1 MIHQSLTNTR
11 WHLLS
16 PELNMMRCCM
26 RVCLSSSHLLLL
38 SSSRSI
44 RTRDACYRANPKQ
57 HVTPMHPAPPPP
69 NVPVPVSP
77 GGWMDHGSRA
87 RAIARRHPHSATVLY
102 VRYTWLCPAGPT
114 PSSAFQLSVSSE
126 WFMHR
131 IFLPKTRESSA
142 DPTLQ
147 LNSLISRN

>member
-1 MIHQSLTNTR
+1 MQSSKEFSDAENYTTKVHNVEKSYWISRKLLCDR
-11 WHLLS
+11 VFLS
-16 PELNMMRCCM
+16 PKLNMTRCCM

-87 RAIARRHPHSATVLY
+87 RASDRPPPPTQRHRIIYMYGTHGSVRPGPHPRLLY
-102 VRYTWLCPAGPT
+102 
-114 PSSAFQLSVSSE
+114 FQLSVSSE
-126 WFMHR
+126 
-131 IFLPKTRESSA
+131 
-142 DPTLQ
+142 
-147 LNSLISRN
+147 